1 MPRTNE
7 DAEGRQIHFYK
18 DRRRKD
24 KIMWFFSDFL
34 FLSLTTILH
43 FVCFYFLLF
52 FSSLFKTSSFFVAV
66 DGRYFMINNLIVI
79 FFLSSLSY
87 CFWCRIWL
95 LFSLFAS
102 TSLSYLITE

>member
-43 FVCFYFLLF
+43 FVFFYFLLF
-52 FSSLFKTSSFFVAV
+52 FSLFKTSSFFVAV